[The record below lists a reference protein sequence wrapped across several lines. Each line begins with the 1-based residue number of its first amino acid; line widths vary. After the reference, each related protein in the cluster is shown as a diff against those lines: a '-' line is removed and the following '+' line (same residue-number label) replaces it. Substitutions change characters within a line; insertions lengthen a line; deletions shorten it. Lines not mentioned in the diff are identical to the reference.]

1 MSEFIGKQIEVGLA
15 IEGTRNTGETVAD
28 KWLKK
33 VKADIMVKSEK
44 VTDDSTFGKLESG
57 EGGRTIKTWYEGT
70 LEGIIHADAIGYL
83 LQNIYGAST
92 PSGSSGAYSHAFTL
106 DQTIEHDTLTIFN
119 HDSAVSKKAL
129 AGGMISSLE
138 ISASVDDY
146 VRFKA
151 EVSALSSATSSDTP
165 SYDDEVDFIGK
176 DITIEIADTEA
187 ELSSS
192 PTVLKAKNVTVTYD
206 TGLIRDHV
214 FGAVAP
220 NNQFNANMSIE
231 IDLTLN
237 YTDTTF
243 EDLYKTDDYKYMQI
257 EIANDGNEG
266 ITFLFN
272 KVQVIEWS
280 KSGDAD
286 KLVTQEV
293 KLKAFYNAD
302 DDAQSEVTLEN
313 NVASY

>member
-15 IEGTRNTGETVAD
+15 LEGTRNTGETVAD

-33 VKADIMVKSEK
+33 VKADIMVKQEK
-44 VTDDSTFGKLESG
+44 VTDESTFGKLESG
-57 EGGRTIKTWYEGT
+57 EGSRIVKTWYEGS
-70 LEGIIHADAIGYL
+70 LEGIIHANAIGYL
-83 LQNIYGAST
+83 LQNIYGASAD
-92 PSGSSGAYSHAFTL
+92 SGSSGAYVHVFTL
-106 DQTIEHDTLTIFN
+106 AQDIEHDTLTIFN
-119 HDSAVSKKAL
+119 HDSTVSKKAL

-165 SYDDEVDFIGK
+165 AYDPETDFIGK
-176 DITIEIADTEA
+176 DITISMADTEA
-187 ELSSS
+187 ELASS
-192 PTVLKAKNVTVTYD
+192 PLVLKAKNVTITYD

-220 NNQFNANMSIE
+220 DNQFNANMSIE

-243 EDLYKTDDYKYMQI
+243 EDLYNSDEYKYL
-257 EIANDGNEG
+257 EIAIESEGNEAM
-266 ITFLFN
+266 TFLFN
-272 KVQVIEWS
+272 KVQVIDWS
-280 KSGDAD
+280 KSGDASA
-286 KLVTQEV
+286 LVVQEV

-302 DDAQSEVTLEN
+302 DDSQSEVTLEN
-313 NVASY
+313 DVASY